1 MTSAATQAAEP
12 VMWCAMLNR
21 PIAGPAPCVEA
32 NAKAIRAPTP
42 ATHMLAASAP
52 AWPRPAV
59 GAAAQPGG
67 QAADRAHG
75 RADRHAEQLQRD
87 VVAAGRYGVQEH
99 DGGGSHGQHRDG
111 EGAQVE

>member
-21 PIAGPAPCVEA
+21 PIAGRRRAWRRTRRPSGRRPRRPTCWPPA
-32 NAKAIRAPTP
+32 RAARPG
-42 ATHMLAASAP
+42 
-52 AWPRPAV
+52 PAV